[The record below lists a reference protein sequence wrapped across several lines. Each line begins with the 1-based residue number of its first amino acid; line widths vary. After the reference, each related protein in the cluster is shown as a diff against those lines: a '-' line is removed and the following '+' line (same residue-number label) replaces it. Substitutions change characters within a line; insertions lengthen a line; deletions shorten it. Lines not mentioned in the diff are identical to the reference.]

1 MPGEGRHGFEG
12 EGMTSL
18 PPKVSVLIPSYQHA
32 AYIRGAVESVLN
44 QTFSDWE
51 LIVIDDASKDQ
62 SFEILSVFSDPR
74 IRLYR
79 HEVTEGAHKT
89 LNEALDLARGAFIAI
104 LNSDDLYQE
113 DRLQTLVVEAQK
125 LGSPDVFMFTDVAF
139 MDGEGHPSEDHPRAL
154 QYQKLLE
161 EARGRSLNEGF
172 LQGNLTVTTS
182 NFFFSRSLFKKV
194 GPFQN
199 LRYTH
204 DWDWALKASNI
215 VQPAWIHQPLLRYR
229 VHGTNTLSE
238 DDLWRHI
245 QENSLIQAKALMDL
259 KAEASQNR
267 LQERLYS
274 LFQNESLHPAGLL
287 VALLAYL
294 EGFDD
299 EAVSTLLL
307 DTKEG
312 PGLIKALQLETESP
326 EAVFYSMKRIGELAA
341 AKKAQADL
349 LEERFKIIEAMKLE
363 VLHRDEAIQ
372 GQAHLLEER
381 FNIIEGMKLEVQH
394 RDEALEG
401 QARSLEERFETI
413 QEMSLEIAHRDEA
426 LEAQGKLLEERYDV
440 MEAQG
445 KLLEESYGGMEAMGR
460 EIASRD
466 EAIAAQAK
474 LLEERFEAMQVMGDQ
489 IYQRD
494 QAIHDLQLKLH
505 LSQKKPLT
513 QFLKT
518 IKRGYKE

>member
-1 MPGEGRHGFEG
+1 
-12 EGMTSL
+12 MTSL

-51 LIVIDDASKDQ
+51 LIIIDDASKDQ

-89 LNEALDLARGAFIAI
+89 LNEALDLARGEFIAI
-104 LNSDDLYQE
+104 LNSDDLYE
-113 DRLQTLVVEAQK
+113 DDRLQILVAEALKTQR
-125 LGSPDVFMFTDVAF
+125 PDVFMFTDVAF
-139 MDGEGHPSEDHPRAL
+139 MNGEGCPSKDHPRAL
-154 QYQKLLE
+154 QYQSLMKDSL
-161 EARGRSLNEGF
+161 GRSLQDGF

-182 NFFFSRSLFKKV
+182 NFFFSRSLFEKV
-194 GPFQN
+194 GLFDG

-204 DWDWALKASNI
+204 DWDWALRALRY
-215 VQPAWIHQPLLRYR
+215 VQPDWIHEPLIRYR
-229 VHGTNTLSE
+229 VHRSNTLSE

-245 QENSLIQAKALMDL
+245 QENSLIQAKALMGL
-259 KAEASQNR
+259 KAEASQDR
-267 LQERLYS
+267 LRERLS
-274 LFQNESLHPAGLL
+274 VLFHNESLHPAGLL

-294 EGFDD
+294 EGLSD

-307 DTKEG
+307 ETKEG
-312 PGLIKALQLETESP
+312 PGLIKALQLETETP
-326 EAVFYSMKRIGELAA
+326 EAVFYSTKRIGELAA
-341 AKKAQADL
+341 AKKAQAEL
-349 LEERFKIIEAMKLE
+349 LEERFHIIESMKLE

-381 FNIIEGMKLEVQH
+381 FKIIEAMKLEVLH

-401 QARSLEERFETI
+401 QARSLEERFKTI

-426 LEAQGKLLEERYDV
+426 LAAQGKLLEERYDV

-445 KLLEESYGGMEAMGR
+445 KLIEERHLAMEAMGR

-466 EAIAAQAK
+466 EAMGAQAK
-474 LLEERFEAMQVMGDQ
+474 LLEGRFEAMNRMGDE

-494 QAIHDLQLKLH
+494 QALHDLQLKLR

-513 QFLKT
+513 HLLKT

>member
-1 MPGEGRHGFEG
+1 MRGEGRHGFEG

-18 PPKVSVLIPSYQHA
+18 PPKVSVVIPSYQHA

-51 LIVIDDASKDQ
+51 LIIIDDASKDQ

-89 LNEALDLARGAFIAI
+89 LNEALDLARGEFIA
-104 LNSDDLYQE
+104 L
-113 DRLQTLVVEAQK
+113 K
-125 LGSPDVFMFTDVAF
+125 
-139 MDGEGHPSEDHPRAL
+139 
-154 QYQKLLE
+154 
-161 EARGRSLNEGF
+161 EGF

-182 NFFFSRSLFKKV
+182 NFFFSRSLFEKV
-194 GPFQN
+194 GLFDD

-204 DWDWALKASNI
+204 DWDWALRALRY
-215 VQPAWIHQPLLRYR
+215 VQPDWIHEPLLRYR

-245 QENSLIQAKALMDL
+245 QENSLIQAKALMGL
-259 KAEASQNR
+259 KAEASQDR
-267 LQERLYS
+267 LRERLS
-274 LFQNESLHPAGLL
+274 VLFHNESLHPAGLL

-294 EGFDD
+294 EGLSD

-307 DTKEG
+307 ETKEG
-312 PGLIKALQLETESP
+312 PGLIKALQLETETP
-326 EAVFYSMKRIGELAA
+326 EAVFYSTKRIGELAA
-341 AKKAQADL
+341 AKKAQAEL
-349 LEERFKIIEAMKLE
+349 LEERFHIIESMKLE

-381 FNIIEGMKLEVQH
+381 FKIIEAMKLEVQH

-413 QEMSLEIAHRDEA
+413 QGMSLEVAHRDEA
-426 LEAQGKLLEERYDV
+426 LEAQAKLLEERYS
-440 MEAQG
+440 A
-445 KLLEESYGGMEAMGR
+445 MEAMGR
-460 EIASRD
+460 EIASRE
-466 EAIAAQAK
+466 EAMGAQAK
-474 LLEERFEAMQVMGDQ
+474 LLEERFEAMNRMGDQ
-489 IYQRD
+489 IYERD
-494 QAIHDLQLKLH
+494 QALHDLQLKLH
-505 LSQKKPLT
+505 LSEKKPLAHL
-513 QFLKT
+513 LKT

>member
-1 MPGEGRHGFEG
+1 MRGEGRHGFEG
-12 EGMTSL
+12 DGMTSL
-18 PPKVSVLIPSYQHA
+18 PPKVSVVIPSYQHA

-51 LIVIDDASKDQ
+51 LIIIDDASKDQ

-89 LNEALDLARGAFIAI
+89 LNEALDLARGEFIAI

-113 DRLQTLVVEAQK
+113 DRLQTLMATALKTQR
-125 LGSPDVFMFTDVAF
+125 PDIFNFTDVAF
-139 MDGEGHPSEDHPRAL
+139 MDGEGHPSEDHPRSL
-154 QYQKLLE
+154 HYLRLIK
-161 EARGRSLNEGF
+161 EARGRSLKEGF

-182 NFFFSRSLFKKV
+182 NFFFSRSLFEKV
-194 GPFQN
+194 GLFDD

-204 DWDWALKASNI
+204 DWDWALRALRY
-215 VQPAWIHQPLLRYR
+215 VQPDWIHEPLLRYR

-245 QENSLIQAKALMDL
+245 QENSLIQAKALMGL
-259 KAEASQNR
+259 KAEASQDR
-267 LQERLYS
+267 LRERLS
-274 LFQNESLHPAGLL
+274 VLFHNESLHPAGLL

-294 EGFDD
+294 EGLSD

-307 DTKEG
+307 ETKEG
-312 PGLIKALQLETESP
+312 PGLIKALQLETETP
-326 EAVFYSMKRIGELAA
+326 EAVFYSTKRIGELAA
-341 AKKAQADL
+341 AKKAQAEL
-349 LEERFKIIEAMKLE
+349 LEERFHIIESMKLE

-381 FNIIEGMKLEVQH
+381 FKIIEAMKLEVQH

-413 QEMSLEIAHRDEA
+413 QGMSLEVAHRDEA
-426 LEAQGKLLEERYDV
+426 LEAQAKLLEERYS
-440 MEAQG
+440 A
-445 KLLEESYGGMEAMGR
+445 MEAMGR
-460 EIASRD
+460 EIASRE
-466 EAIAAQAK
+466 EAMGAQAK
-474 LLEERFEAMQVMGDQ
+474 LLEERFEAMNRMGDQ
-489 IYQRD
+489 IYERD
-494 QAIHDLQLKLH
+494 QALHDLQLKLH
-505 LSQKKPLT
+505 LSEKKPLAH
-513 QFLKT
+513 FLKT
-518 IKRGYKE
+518 IKRGYKA

>member
-1 MPGEGRHGFEG
+1 MRGEGRHGFEG

-18 PPKVSVLIPSYQHA
+18 PPKVSVVIPSYQHA

-51 LIVIDDASKDQ
+51 LIIIDDASKDQ

-89 LNEALDLARGAFIAI
+89 LNEALDLARGEFIAI

-113 DRLQTLVVEAQK
+113 DRLQTLMATALKTQR
-125 LGSPDVFMFTDVAF
+125 PDIFIFTDVAF
-139 MDGEGHPSEDHPRAL
+139 MDGEGHPSEDHPRSL
-154 QYQKLLE
+154 HYLRLIK
-161 EARGRSLNEGF
+161 EARGRSLKEGF

-182 NFFFSRSLFKKV
+182 NFFFSRSLFEKV
-194 GPFQN
+194 GLFDD

-204 DWDWALKASNI
+204 DWDWALRALRY
-215 VQPAWIHQPLLRYR
+215 VQPDWIHEPLLRYR

-245 QENSLIQAKALMDL
+245 QENSLIQAKALMGL
-259 KAEASQNR
+259 KAEASQDR
-267 LQERLYS
+267 LRERLS
-274 LFQNESLHPAGLL
+274 VLFHNESLHPAGLL

-294 EGFDD
+294 EGLSD

-307 DTKEG
+307 ETKEG
-312 PGLIKALQLETESP
+312 PGLIKALQLETETP
-326 EAVFYSMKRIGELAA
+326 EAVFYSTKRIGELAA
-341 AKKAQADL
+341 AKKAQAEL
-349 LEERFKIIEAMKLE
+349 LEERFHIIESMKLE

-381 FNIIEGMKLEVQH
+381 FKIIEAMKLEVQH

-413 QEMSLEIAHRDEA
+413 QGMSLEVAHRDEA
-426 LEAQGKLLEERYDV
+426 LEAQAKLLEERYS
-440 MEAQG
+440 A
-445 KLLEESYGGMEAMGR
+445 MEAMGR
-460 EIASRD
+460 EIASRE
-466 EAIAAQAK
+466 EAMGAQAK
-474 LLEERFEAMQVMGDQ
+474 LLEERFEAMNRMGDQ
-489 IYQRD
+489 IYERD
-494 QAIHDLQLKLH
+494 QALHDLQLKLH
-505 LSQKKPLT
+505 LSEKKPLAH
-513 QFLKT
+513 FLKT
-518 IKRGYKE
+518 IKRGYKA

>member
-1 MPGEGRHGFEG
+1 
-12 EGMTSL
+12 MTSL

-89 LNEALDLARGAFIAI
+89 LNEALDLARGEFIAI
-104 LNSDDLYQE
+104 LNSDDLYEE
-113 DRLQTLVVEAQK
+113 DRLQTLMAAALKTQR
-125 LGSPDVFMFTDVAF
+125 PDIFIFTDVAF
-139 MDGEGHPSEDHPRAL
+139 MDGEGHPSEDHPRSL
-154 QYQKLLE
+154 HYLRLIK
-161 EARGRSLNEGF
+161 EARGRSLKEGF

-182 NFFFSRSLFKKV
+182 NFFFSRSLFEKV
-194 GPFQN
+194 GLFDD

-204 DWDWALKASNI
+204 DWDWALRALRY
-215 VQPAWIHQPLLRYR
+215 VQPDWIHEPLIRYR

-245 QENSLIQAKALMDL
+245 QENSLIQAKALMGL
-259 KAEASQNR
+259 KAEASQDR
-267 LQERLYS
+267 LRERLS
-274 LFQNESLHPAGLL
+274 VLFHNESLHPAGLL

-299 EAVSTLLL
+299 EAVYTLLL
-307 DTKEG
+307 ETIEG
-312 PGLIKALQLETESP
+312 PGLIKALQLKTESP

-426 LEAQGKLLEERYDV
+426 LEAQGKLLEERYS
-440 MEAQG
+440 A
-445 KLLEESYGGMEAMGR
+445 MEAMGR

-466 EAIAAQAK
+466 EAMAAQAK
-474 LLEERFEAMQVMGDQ
+474 LLEERFEAMNRMGDQ
-489 IYQRD
+489 IYERD
-494 QAIHDLQLKLH
+494 QALHDLQLKHH
-505 LSQKKPLT
+505 LAEKKPLAH
-513 QFLKT
+513 FLKT
-518 IKRGYKE
+518 IKRGYKA